1 MRGSTVPAPV
11 VSPLPPPREDESRVG
26 DCWIVRSRTPTVMSI
41 EEDLGSRKPRFWD
54 GGLVA
59 KRITDSVIKMTAGA
73 GMGFV
78 D

>member
-11 VSPLPPPREDESRVG
+11 VSPPPPLREDESRVG

-59 KRITDSVIKMTAGA
+59 KRIMDSGMKMTAGA
-73 GMGFV
+73 GTGFV